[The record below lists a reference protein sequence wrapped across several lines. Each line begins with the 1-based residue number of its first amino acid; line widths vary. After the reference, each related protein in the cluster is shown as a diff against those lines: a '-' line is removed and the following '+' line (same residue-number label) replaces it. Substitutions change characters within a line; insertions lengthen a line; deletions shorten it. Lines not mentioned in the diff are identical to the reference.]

1 MSQTLIIP
9 AKYSDRVQDV
19 MIRIEQAKRDHADLY
34 VFGPTR
40 VGSVTEFGMEFHIDM
55 SERVAG

>member
-9 AKYSDRVQDV
+9 ARYSDRVQDV
-19 MIRIEQAKRDHADLY
+19 MMRIEQAKRDHADLY

-40 VGSVTEFGMEFHIDM
+40 VGCTTEFGMEFHIDM
-55 SERVAG
+55 SERVVG